1 VRLRTDKELRAKRSS
16 KLYENTTLCQHSAK
30 ATTMK
35 AAIGNVRANDG
46 NVIARALLATTVY
59 FLILFS
65 LGFALGTVRVMV
77 VAPRVGVLVATVM
90 EVPVMLVAAYLI
102 CPWVI
107 LRWRVA
113 RRTAIR
119 WAMVL
124 WFLVLLFL
132 FESVLG
138 LVLFGRTMA
147 EQWESLKGTAGLIGL
162 FAQIIVAFLP
172 VFLRKGA

>member
-1 VRLRTDKELRAKRSS
+1 V
-16 KLYENTTLCQHSAK
+16 
-30 ATTMK
+30 K
-35 AAIGNVRANDG
+35 AAIGNMRANDG
-46 NVIARALLATTVY
+46 NVFARALLAATVY

-77 VAPRVGVLVATVM
+77 VAPRVGVLIATVM

-107 LRWRVA
+107 RRWRVP

-119 WAMVL
+119 WAMAL
-124 WFLVLLFL
+124 WFLFLLFL
-132 FESVLG
+132 FESILG

-147 EQWESLKGTAGLIGL
+147 EQWESLKGTAGLLGL
-162 FAQIIVAFLP
+162 FAQIIAALLP
-172 VFLRKGA
+172 VFIRKNEKP